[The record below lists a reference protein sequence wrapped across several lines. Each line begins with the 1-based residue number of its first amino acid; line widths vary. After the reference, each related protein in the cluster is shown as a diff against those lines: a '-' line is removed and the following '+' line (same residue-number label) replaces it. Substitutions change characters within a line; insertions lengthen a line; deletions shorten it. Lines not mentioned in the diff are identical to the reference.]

1 MTVQDICQEDI
12 IQKVWLR
19 TRDSRTTLALG
30 SVHEKPETAS
40 IENRKNFKRSE
51 SVEKDRGRKVSISKI
66 LKTYLNSF
74 AIEEENYFE
83 IEIVGMK

>member
-1 MTVQDICQEDI
+1 MD
-12 IQKVWLR
+12 
-19 TRDSRTTLALG
+19 LA
-30 SVHEKPETAS
+30 HEKPETAS
-40 IENRKNFKRSE
+40 IENLKTFKRSE

-83 IEIVGMK
+83 TDMNGMKSFCPLIGS